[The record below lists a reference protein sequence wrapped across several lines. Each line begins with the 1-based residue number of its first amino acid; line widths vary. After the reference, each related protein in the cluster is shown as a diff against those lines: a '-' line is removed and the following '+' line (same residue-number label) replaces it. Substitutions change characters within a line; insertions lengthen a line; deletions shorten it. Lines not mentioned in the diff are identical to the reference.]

1 MPYKKLMSFVNEA
14 LAAHK
19 DVNGT
24 IFHISKLY
32 NYDEKE
38 KIVREMDKKKHINE

>member
-1 MPYKKLMSFVNEA
+1 MTDKKMMSFVNDRPMERE
-14 LAAHK
+14 
-19 DVNGT
+19 DVNRT

-38 KIVREMDKKKHINE
+38 KNVRKMAEKKHINE

>member
-1 MPYKKLMSFVNEA
+1 MLYKKLMSFVNEA
-14 LAAHK
+14 LIEHE
-19 DVNGT
+19 DVNRT

-38 KIVREMDKKKHINE
+38 KNVRKTAKKKHVNE